1 MKLNRLYGLLLV
13 LPLGLLAACAK
24 APAPPSTAVAAF
36 AQQPQASVL
45 DLMVGPIDAAADAL
59 WDAVGTESTAKGPVD
74 KVPQTDADWAKLRMH
89 AVMLAE
95 MSNLLMIEGR
105 LVARPGQALENPPGE
120 GDLTPEQSLAEINAN
135 RAAYNGFAKLMQDT
149 AVTSITAIDARDVD
163 ALLQAGGALDEAC
176 ETCHTRFWYPKAAAP
191 PK

>member
-1 MKLNRLYGLLLV
+1 MKLNKLHGLLLA

-24 APAPPSTAVAAF
+24 APSSTAVPAF
-36 AQQPQASVL
+36 APQPQASVL
-45 DLMVGPIDAAADAL
+45 DLMAGPIDAAADAL

-120 GDLTPEQSLAEINAN
+120 GDLTPEQSLAQINAN
-135 RAAYNGFAKLMQDT
+135 RQAFNGFAKIMQDT
-149 AVTSITAIDARDVD
+149 AITSIKAIDARNVD
-163 ALLQAGGALDEAC
+163 ALLEAGGALDEAC
-176 ETCHTRFWYPKAAAP
+176 ETCHKVFWYPKADTP
-191 PK
+191 PQ